1 MDLIF
6 FIEIKMIIVEL
17 VLKLE
22 GEVLFVF
29 DDIDSKDQF

>member
-17 VLKLE
+17 VLK
-22 GEVLFVF
+22 F

>member
-29 DDIDSKDQF
+29 DDIDSKD

>member
-22 GEVLFVF
+22 EEVLFVF
-29 DDIDSKDQF
+29 DDIDSKD

>member
-22 GEVLFVF
+22 GEVLFVC
-29 DDIDSKDQF
+29 DDIDSKD

>member
-22 GEVLFVF
+22 EEVLFVF